1 METNP
6 KSPTS
11 VMISLGIDSAMTHV
25 PALSANVGRNSAQNE
40 WWWQTLDIGNVFMS
54 TFSFKNP
61 QYFQF
66 KE

>member
-40 WWWQTLDIGNVFMS
+40 W
-54 TFSFKNP
+54 
-61 QYFQF
+61 
-66 KE
+66 